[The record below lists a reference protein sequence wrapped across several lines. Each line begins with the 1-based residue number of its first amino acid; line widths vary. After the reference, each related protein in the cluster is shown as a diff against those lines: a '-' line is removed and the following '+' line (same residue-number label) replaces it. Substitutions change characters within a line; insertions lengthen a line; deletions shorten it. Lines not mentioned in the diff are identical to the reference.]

1 MKLSTHPTLELLYFE
16 SCPHW
21 RLAAAR
27 LATIADELGLTV
39 EHRQVT
45 TDAQAAAVGFHGS
58 PTILIDRR
66 DPFPT
71 GNEPTGLACRV
82 YTTPDGPAGSPTLDQ
97 LRAALS

>member
-1 MKLSTHPTLELLYFE
+1 VNGSTQPTLELLYSE

-21 RLAAAR
+21 RLAAER
-27 LATIADELGLTV
+27 LATV
-39 EHRQVT
+39 EHREVT
-45 TDAQAAAVGFHGS
+45 TNEQAVAVGFHGS

-66 DPFPT
+66 DPFAA
-71 GNEPTGLACRV
+71 GNEPTGLACRI